1 MEKIVFEDIALDY
14 RERGGTVFNALDG
27 VSFTVNE
34 GEFVSIIGSSGC
46 GKSTILSVLAGLN
59 EPKSGSYR
67 IDGTE
72 TRGTGKNRGVVFQ
85 HYSLFP
91 WMTIRKN
98 IELAEKADL
107 YLKKV
112 GLKGFENR
120 YPSQLSGGMQQRAA
134 IARTL
139 AMETD
144 ILLMDEPFGAIDA
157 KNRIILQDLLLDIL
171 DTADV
176 KKTIIFVTHDVDEA
190 ILMSDRILFMKNK
203 KIEKDINVPFPR
215 PRKRNELLE
224 RSGFRQFRQRI
235 VNLFYF
241 DEDEKQDFQE
251 GEGI

>member
-14 RERGGTVFNALDG
+14 RESNGTVFNALDG

-98 IELAEKADL
+98 IEFGIKQNFPKQSKKELAE
-107 YLKKV
+107 
-112 GLKGFENR
+112 
-120 YPSQLSGGMQQRAA
+120 
-134 IARTL
+134 
-139 AMETD
+139 
-144 ILLMDEPFGAIDA
+144 
-157 KNRIILQDLLLDIL
+157 
-171 DTADV
+171 
-176 KKTIIFVTHDVDEA
+176 
-190 ILMSDRILFMKNK
+190 
-203 KIEKDINVPFPR
+203 
-215 PRKRNELLE
+215 
-224 RSGFRQFRQRI
+224 
-235 VNLFYF
+235 
-241 DEDEKQDFQE
+241 
-251 GEGI
+251 